1 MKKKAKEF
9 LKLQKKKKIQL
20 DGTTE
25 GTVAAIKNEMYN
37 KIIIE
42 IGDQEYDPN
51 EICEVDIKLICSTI
65 CSQKCIGFAE
75 VDCADDA
82 NSEYF
87 CKEVK
92 EMAQAIAKIA
102 IKFKETNE

>member
-51 EICEVDIKLICSTI
+51 EICEIDIEGIIATIKETSLDSRAKKICI
-65 CSQKCIGFAE
+65 E
-75 VDCADDA
+75 V
-82 NSEYF
+82 
-87 CKEVK
+87 VK
-92 EMAQAIAKIA
+92 TLDQEGV